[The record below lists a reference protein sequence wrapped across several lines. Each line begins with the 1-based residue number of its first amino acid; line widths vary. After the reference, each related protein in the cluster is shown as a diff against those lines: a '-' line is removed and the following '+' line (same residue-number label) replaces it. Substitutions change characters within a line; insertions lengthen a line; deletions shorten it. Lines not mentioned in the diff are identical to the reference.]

1 MYPSHL
7 SSDSFNFHFNNMY
20 KYPNAWN
27 SAGIWQ
33 GSRGCLEGETEKVW
47 SLTFLLVSSAGWLLA
62 GSQCTQCLT
71 LCHLRAW
78 RWSTSA
84 ALYPGLPCRWLPEG
98 GVNWFLDPHII
109 WIKWI
114 LPCFTFHPTFPIH
127 CLHLVVSNTHGISW
141 FPYCLFFSL
150 ANETLSFNVLALP
163 FSHHSVY
170 WAFWLRTSLP
180 SYFKCDHFVFYGVL
194 RRGRGNVIF

>member
-1 MYPSHL
+1 MYPSHPSL
-7 SSDSFNFHFNNMY
+7 TVLIFILTICTT
-20 KYPNAWN
+20 PNAWN

-33 GSRGCLEGETEKVW
+33 GSRGCLEGETEKV
-47 SLTFLLVSSAGWLLA
+47 SLTFLLVSSCRVAAGRVANVLSASHSAISVLEDDC
-62 GSQCTQCLT
+62 S
-71 LCHLRAW
+71 
-78 RWSTSA
+78 SA

-150 ANETLSFNVLALP
+150 ANETPIL
-163 FSHHSVY
+163 
-170 WAFWLRTSLP
+170 
-180 SYFKCDHFVFYGVL
+180 
-194 RRGRGNVIF
+194 